1 MRRAL
6 KIVGIVLA
14 AIAVLLVGAILIVP
28 PILTKGPMPEALP
41 AMESSATVTVD
52 DGRPITFTPAEATS
66 TGLIIYPGAFVE
78 PRSYAPAAKAL
89 AEAGSF
95 VAIVPMPF
103 SLAILGSNRA
113 DGVIEAHPEIS
124 EWTIAGHSLG
134 GVMAAG
140 YANDHRETIGG
151 LALWAAYPQ
160 DGVDLTAWTGEVASI
175 FGTRDGLTTVG
186 DIENSRPQL
195 PEDTAF
201 VAVDGG
207 NHAYFG
213 WYGDQRG
220 DNPATI
226 TREEQQ
232 RIVIDATADVV
243 RSVAGD
249 G

>member
-6 KIVGIVLA
+6 KIVGIVVA
-14 AIAVLLVGAILIVP
+14 VIAVLLVAAILIVP

-41 AMESSATVTVD
+41 AMESSATVVVD
-52 DGRPITFTPAEATS
+52 DGRPITFTPSTSATL
-66 TGLIIYPGAFVE
+66 GVIIYPGAFVE
-78 PRSYAPAAKAL
+78 PRSYAPAARAL
-89 AEAGSF
+89 AEDGVF

-113 DGVIEAHPEIS
+113 DGVIAEHPEITD
-124 EWTIAGHSLG
+124 WTIAGHSLG

-140 YANDHRETIGG
+140 YASDHQDTING
-151 LALWAAYPQ
+151 LVLWAAYPQ
-160 DGVDLTAWTGEVASI
+160 DGVDLTAWNREVTSV
-175 FGTRDGLTTVG
+175 FGTLDGLTTVD
-186 DIENSRPQL
+186 DIERSRVRL
-195 PEDTAF
+195 PADTVF
-201 VAVDGG
+201 ISIEGG

-232 RIVIDATADVV
+232 QIVIDATAEVV
-243 RSVAGD
+243 RRVAENG
-249 G
+249 